1 MFEFT
6 EDRKSIRPKLIGTIK
21 NNFIRRLL
29 MVLATPPLIVVII
42 VLNVALFFII
52 TTAVIGKAFWRF
64 ILYGTYILFASLFTA
79 KCWEHWHKPREK

>member
-29 MVLATPPLIVVII
+29 MVLATPPLIIAII
-42 VLNVALFFII
+42 AFNVALFFAIVV
-52 TTAVIGKAFWRF
+52 AVICKAFWHF
-64 ILYGTYILFASLFTA
+64 ILAGTYILFASLFTE

>member
-21 NNFIRRLL
+21 NNFIRRFL
-29 MVLATPPLIVVII
+29 MVIAALPLSLVVIA
-42 VLNVALFFII
+42 VNVFLFALI
-52 TTAVIGKAFWRF
+52 TVKAFWQFVLR
-64 ILYGTYILFASLFTA
+64 GTYIVFASLFTE